1 MTIYEHIAD
10 VADQATAQRFMERIA
25 GHLIRMARSGSSG
38 VPRDSVRAGLRLS
51 ILRNYNIYFRMTES
65 ELLII
70 RIVHAARDHRRL
82 KFD

>member
-1 MTIYEHIAD
+1 MSIYEHIAD

-25 GHLIRMARSGSSG
+25 GHLIRMARSG

-70 RIVHAARDHRRL
+70 RVVHAARDHRRL